1 MGFWV
6 YLKNT
11 VFSSGMFWNGDS
23 LYITVTGVTERS
35 VHSKTIFSQNQ
46 SLILKYFLVHNH
58 SIVFIGCS
66 V

>member
-35 VHSKTIFSQNQ
+35 VHSKTIFFGESATDIE
-46 SLILKYFLVHNH
+46 ILF
-58 SIVFIGCS
+58 GT
-66 V
+66 